1 MTFTVVVRPKNLA
14 VVSRHTRELECH
26 DGRLQESK
34 PRHEGVHVQCPVVPK
49 NKTDAVWEGE
59 GHDHVPSVL
68 QAALSGP
75 KAPGSVGGYLP
86 LLPGAKFDPRGE

>member
-1 MTFTVVVRPKNLA
+1 MTFTAVVCPKNLA

-34 PRHEGVHVQCPVVPK
+34 PHREGVHVQCPVVPK

-59 GHDHVPSVL
+59 GTTTYPQS
-68 QAALSGP
+68 SR
-75 KAPGSVGGYLP
+75 P
-86 LLPGAKFDPRGE
+86 L